1 MFAVA
6 DIQGRV
12 CIAVSNKKRI
22 QLFIIEGKKYRVIG
36 ELTLQAQA
44 TTLSFI
50 DSKVCVGHA
59 GSIALYD
66 FAPNPRPEVTV
77 CNMPTPAE
85 HVADAFEHGGDLA

>member
-12 CIAVSNKKRI
+12 CIAVANKKRV
-22 QLFIIEGKKYRVIG
+22 QLFIIEGKKHRVIG
-36 ELTLQAQA
+36 EISLHIQA

-50 DSKVCVGHA
+50 EAKVCVGHA

-66 FAPNPRPEVTV
+66 FAPNPRPEVS
-77 CNMPTPAE
+77 MYGY
-85 HVADAFEHGGDLA
+85 ADIVLTIDRC